1 MWRWIADGDM
11 MCPEELSSDEMER
24 EERNIS
30 KRWRDV
36 FIYDRWRE

>member
-1 MWRWIADGDM
+1 
-11 MCPEELSSDEMER
+11 MER

-36 FIYDRWRE
+36 FIYDRMREEHRGGCDWR